1 MKLLNWSGLTLLG
14 LLLLGMGQ
22 CSDGTSATVSTP
34 TTPATPEPVRSEVLV
49 SGRQVLVNDVP
60 YEIRGLCYNP
70 VAKGATTRDFGV
82 IDRDLE
88 LMKEA
93 GVNTIRIY
101 APVDDRGVL
110 DKIHNAGIKVIVGF
124 GYNQGGVFDIL
135 SGTCVDYVKKY
146 KDHPAILF
154 WELGNE
160 YNYHPEWFDGDMN
173 NWYTALNATADL
185 LHKADGSHPV
195 ATAHGELP
203 TTEVL
208 GLCPNVDVW
217 GMNVYRWDRPGDI
230 FGQWAAISEKPMYL
244 SEAGGDSYMTIA
256 AEGYAQGDNQ
266 KAQAD
271 ANANI
276 LDQVFAH
283 DDITLGVTLFAFSD
297 EWWKAGNPD
306 QQDTGGWAPESS
318 GVPYDGAPNE
328 EYWGLV
334 DIDRNKKEAY
344 FVVKDKYQALLSDQ

>member
-1 MKLLNWSGLTLLG
+1 MKLMNWFGITLLVAVAGG
-14 LLLLGMGQ
+14 LGQ
-22 CSDGTSATVSTP
+22 CSKESSTTDTVAP
-34 TTPATPEPVRSEVLV
+34 DPDPDPVVSEVTV
-49 SGRQVLVNDVP
+49 SGRQVLVDGAA

-70 VAKGATTRDFGV
+70 VAKGRTERDFNDM
-82 IDRDLE
+82 DRDLD

-93 GVNTIRIY
+93 GVNTVRIY
-101 APVDDRGVL
+101 APIDSKGVL
-110 DKIHNAGIKVIVGF
+110 DKFHNAGIKVIVGF

-135 SGTCVDYVKKY
+135 SGTCIDYVNKY

-160 YNYHPEWFDGDMN
+160 YNYHPEWFGN
-173 NWYTALNATADL
+173 NINTWYRSLNTTADRI
-185 LHKADGSHPV
+185 HQADPGHPV

-203 TTEVL
+203 TNEIL
-208 GLCPNVDVW
+208 ELCPNVDVW
-217 GMNVYRWDRPGDI
+217 GMNVYRWDSPGDI

-244 SEAGGDSYMTIA
+244 SEAGGDSYMTVA
-256 AEGYAQGDNQ
+256 AEGYAQGENQ

-276 LDQVFAH
+276 LDEVFAH
-283 DDITLGVTLFAFSD
+283 KDVTLGVTLFAFSD

-306 QQDTGGWAPESS
+306 QQDTGGWAPNSS

-334 DIDRNKKEAY
+334 DIDRNKKEAF
-344 FVVKDKYQALLSDQ
+344 FVVKEKYLELLNNQ